1 MHCFLKEKILQSFF
15 FFFNQLFYALAFT
28 CYWCLSV
35 PPWLKEAGKGK
46 TLKTQFCL
54 YFNISSLHP
63 FLANNFDDFLLLL
76 LQHLRWSEMIN
87 PLHPFLQVTLTS
99 DNFDGSLLLPLLA
112 ITELISTH
120 LFTSHSPLLFL
131 INLSWPL
138 MQSHTQWIW
147 EMKAGHDLQNL
158 GYIFGFD
165 LLCPFSNQIY
175 AEKSLKLSGPG
186 YVEQIEEQCELG
198 TWIQCHGVPCIS
210 ADWSKRD
217 FWRHL
222 MQSRWRFL
230 QNCKIK
236 RIYLKPKCYIA
247 ILLALYKWSK
257 EKSCKSLYF
266 GQNSLR
272 LLLGPFPHIH
282 FCWMYFVGGL
292 FSPWCPLCH
301 LADTILVRVMVALI
315 YRTNALIHRYK
326 YILVYSYKY
335 KWKYTNTQKQ
345 KHYWLGWWW

>member
-158 GYIFGFD
+158 GLFLD
-165 LLCPFSNQIY
+165 LISSVRFLIWYMQ
-175 AEKSLKLSGPG
+175 KSLWKCQDLVMLNKSRSSAM
-186 YVEQIEEQCELG
+186 
-198 TWIQCHGVPCIS
+198 PCC
-210 ADWSKRD
+210 A
-217 FWRHL
+217 
-222 MQSRWRFL
+222 M
-230 QNCKIK
+230 
-236 RIYLKPKCYIA
+236 
-247 ILLALYKWSK
+247 
-257 EKSCKSLYF
+257 
-266 GQNSLR
+266 
-272 LLLGPFPHIH
+272 H
-282 FCWMYFVGGL
+282 FCGL
-292 FSPWCPLCH
+292 
-301 LADTILVRVMVALI
+301 
-315 YRTNALIHRYK
+315 K
-326 YILVYSYKY
+326 
-335 KWKYTNTQKQ
+335 
-345 KHYWLGWWW
+345 